1 MCSRPTKA
9 GCRSRPSAVPAGM
22 RDISFAAI
30 VRTTFAEPARLRGSL
45 ESLALQSEPCRAVVV
60 VHAGLDAFRE
70 AEGLCKSIDG
80 LTFVVLHANDTNKK
94 PGYAIN
100 LGLEH
105 CYARNDIPYLV
116 FLNDSGMLYPF
127 FTRVMSDTLQTTEAD
142 IVCEPWN
149 RRYAV
154 RLNALKARGVRMD
167 EQLHTGE
174 DWYFLLALLRRGFR
188 IESTSS
194 TLSADFVPDHS
205 AQVAGLQ
212 RRVFDLEHSWS
223 WRLSLPLRILGGVF
237 ADRKP

>member
-1 MCSRPTKA
+1 
-9 GCRSRPSAVPAGM
+9 M

-30 VRTTFAEPARLRGSL
+30 IRTTFAEPARLRESL
-45 ESLALQSEPCRAVVV
+45 ESIALQSEPCRAVVV
-60 VHAGLDAFRE
+60 VNTGLDAFLE

-80 LTFVVLHANDTNKK
+80 LNFVVLHASDANKR

-105 CYARNDIPYLV
+105 CYSAGIDIPYLL
-116 FLNDSGMLYPF
+116 FLNDGGMLYPF

-154 RLNALKARGVRMD
+154 RLDALKARGVRMD
-167 EQLHTGE
+167 EQLDTGE
-174 DWYFLLALLRRGFR
+174 DWYFLLALLQRGFR

-194 TLSADFVPDHS
+194 ALSADFVPDHN

-223 WRLSLPLRILGGVF
+223 WRLSLPLRIFGSVF

>member
-1 MCSRPTKA
+1 
-9 GCRSRPSAVPAGM
+9 M

-30 VRTTFAEPARLRGSL
+30 IPTTFAEPPRLRESL
-45 ESLALQSEPCRAVVV
+45 ESIALQSEPCRAVVV

-70 AEGLCKSIDG
+70 AEGLCKSIDR
-80 LTFVVLHANDTNKK
+80 LDFVVLHANDTNKK

-105 CYARNDIPYLV
+105 CYSAGNDIPYLV

-154 RLNALKARGVRMD
+154 RLDALKARGVRMD
-167 EQLHTGE
+167 EQLDTGE
-174 DWYFLLALLRRGFR
+174 DWYFLLALLQRGFR
-188 IESTSS
+188 IESTSCA
-194 TLSADFVPDHS
+194 LSADFVSERFVPDHN